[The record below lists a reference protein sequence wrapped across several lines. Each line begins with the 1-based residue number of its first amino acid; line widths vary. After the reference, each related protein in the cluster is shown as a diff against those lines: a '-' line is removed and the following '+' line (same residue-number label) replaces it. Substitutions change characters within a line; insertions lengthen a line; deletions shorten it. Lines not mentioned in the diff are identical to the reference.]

1 MATRF
6 GNFKELSQGKKP
18 ITADE
23 AYLMLKELGM
33 LGNQFIPGAES
44 IGMLLDGKSPKE
56 AAMALQD
63 WIPGNAA
70 YQNWLNDKP
79 QDWTRNAV
87 DAAAVG
93 IPLAKPAG
101 KALKKGA
108 ELVERIP
115 KGSKEGYIDFKRI
128 ANDERRTIPTSA
140 AKNKNLNVEN
150 FLKTHSG
157 VIQKPK
163 NWEQLGEEGRAR
175 YLATQIQK
183 GKFFPHSSTGEMYY
197 KTNPNVLDAHDYAEF
212 MNYIEHRPDLA
223 SSLAV
228 GDFNTEAFN
237 KFIAGETPAYSDK
250 ALTNVD
256 VTYLNAKRLL
266 EPDKAEAEQRAYAAE
281 RKMERKAQEDLKLAE
296 KKAKEEAKWAE
307 KQAKWRAERE
317 AQAKLAEERRLA
329 KEAEEKRLAEE
340 AEQKRLAEEAEAE
353 RIAKE
358 EAERKAQE
366 EEFERQFREEEA
378 YERNRYADSVGT
390 ALGNEAVDRD
400 IDNWLFDKLVEAESK
415 AKPEP
420 ITTMDVFTGE
430 SFGNTPTVG
439 GNAVQSTGKTR
450 PSYDHSREFNGGSF
464 QKLAPINRSELKG
477 NGDLGERIFDAQSR
491 FFTPYSKPGEVLDK
505 MSNGRFTSR
514 PYSRSLVNDPYHEA
528 GIIND
533 ENVKLNQII
542 DFERSKGKTD
552 AEIYRDHK
560 KEFDN
565 YQGMLERYKTRLNN
579 PEAQFKY
586 DDALTNYIAATPSE
600 EINVLRKLGMIDDID
615 PKMAGYM
622 DDISDHYKGLTKRI
636 FDYESKFPRSPKLT
650 SAQFKQ
656 LKDMGVKPEDID
668 IYLADHPE
676 FFMQ

>member
-18 ITADE
+18 MTADE

-44 IGMLLDGKSPKE
+44 LGMLLDGKSPKE

-108 ELVERIP
+108 EFVERIP
-115 KGSKEGYIDFKRI
+115 KGGKEGFLRLKKPAGQNTLEDFIEASNEAGQKITPEIEKEIR
-128 ANDERRTIPTSA
+128 NYVTDFENGKSSA
-140 AKNKNLNVEN
+140 LLSLGRYDAMSPEAKQIVDGYMWQ
-150 FLKTHSG
+150 KTAD
-157 VIQKPK
+157 VPKPK
-163 NWEQLGEEGRAR
+163 GFDDWTAKQRA
-175 YLATQIQK
+175 
-183 GKFFPHSSTGEMYY
+183 E
-197 KTNPNVLDAHDYAEF
+197 
-212 MNYIEHRPDLA
+212 YIENHFIKPEGKSPLLAQKLLRTNKDENYGLGHQDYGSIFPDKISLDDYVKAVDDKEPELA
-223 SSLAV
+223 A
-228 GDFNTEAFN
+228 AR
-237 KFIAGETPAYSDK
+237 K
-250 ALTNVD
+250 ADELRR
-256 VTYLNAKRLL
+256 AKRK
-266 EPDKAEAEQRAYAAE
+266 EKNAIKQ
-281 RKMERKAQEDLKLAE
+281 AE
-296 KKAKEEAKWAE
+296 KEAKWKAMREAE
-307 KQAKWRAERE
+307 AKRAE
-317 AQAKLAEERRLA
+317 LNRLA
-329 KEAEEKRLAEE
+329 KEAEQKRLAEE
-340 AEQKRLAEEAEAE
+340 AEQKRLAEEAEAKLAE
-353 RIAKE
+353 EKRLAE
-358 EAERKAQE
+358 EAERRAQE

-390 ALGNEAVDRD
+390 ALGRETVDRD
-400 IDNWLFDKLVEAESK
+400 IDNWLFDKLVESENK

-430 SFGNTPTVG
+430 SYGNTPTVG
-439 GNAVQSTGKTR
+439 GNSIPPTGKTR

-491 FFTPYSKPGEVLDK
+491 FYLPDTKPGEYISK
-505 MSNGRFTSR
+505 MSTDRYLWQNFPKT
-514 PYSRSLVNDPYHEA
+514 PAVDPYHEA

-533 ENVKLNQII
+533 ENVKLNRII
-542 DFERSKGKTD
+542 DRERSKGKTD
-552 AEIYRDHK
+552 AEIYREYK
-560 KEFDN
+560 KDFDN
-565 YQGMLERYKTRLNN
+565 YQGMLERYKARLNN
-579 PEAQFKY
+579 PRSNFDY
-586 DDALTNYIAATPSE
+586 DGAHTSSIVATPSE
-600 EINVLRKLGMIDDID
+600 EINVLRKLGMIDEID
-615 PKMAGYM
+615 PRMAGYM

-650 SAQFKQ
+650 NEQFKL

-668 IYLADHPE
+668 AFLADNPD